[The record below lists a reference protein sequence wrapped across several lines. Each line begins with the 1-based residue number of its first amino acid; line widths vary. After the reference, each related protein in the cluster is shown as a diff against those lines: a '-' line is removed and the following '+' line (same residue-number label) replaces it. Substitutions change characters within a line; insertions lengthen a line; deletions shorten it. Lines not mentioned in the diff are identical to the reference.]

1 MNCQNIRA
9 AVDASSPRE
18 PFSEQITHHL
28 ALCQSCGEYAAQMTA
43 LLTLMNAAPRV
54 QAPNDFDFRLRARLA
69 QARAARSPQRGL
81 GFFTEFWKQSFSWGQ
96 AASALAAVAL
106 VVTLSTV
113 YLIGN
118 RNPANSSESN
128 PQVAVDRT
136 PEVQV
141 NNTPSTVP
149 SAANDGTDRQV
160 APAPPNL
167 SNRTIR
173 PALVANGIKPR
184 GEVTLPPLPVRKE
197 EIEITDLTHQVLIR
211 GRKGIQRVAVQE
223 VSFGVQP
230 TVVAVDHSPRPVQAV
245 F

>member
-43 LLTLMNAAPRV
+43 LFTLMNAAPRV

-113 YLIGN
+113 YLIGD
-118 RNPANSSESN
+118 RNPANSSGSN

-136 PEVQV
+136 PEVLV
-141 NNTPSTVP
+141 NSTPSTASSVSSGKEDNEFVP
-149 SAANDGTDRQV
+149 PTRATV
-160 APAPPNL
+160 
-167 SNRTIR
+167 R
-173 PALVANGIKPR
+173 PGGLMPVGNKPKPR
-184 GEVTLPPLPVRKE
+184 IDTVPPLSSRNDDFPGVAA
-197 EIEITDLTHQVLIR
+197 HQILIR
-211 GRKGIQRVAVQE
+211 SQKGIQRVAVQE